1 MKNHNKFIAVVLAG
15 IFLSSCSSS
24 NSSNNNQDSNNG
36 NNGDASTLQI
46 ITPKIIYS
54 KTTTSHGYVVVNN
67 PSDQI
72 ISNLHYTL
80 SNQYG
85 SGSTA
90 IINEAS
96 ANSCAIIPAH
106 SQCNVQISV
115 PAGAIAG
122 SLGFSAENTSS
133 SSNSANKTSQANNR
147 TQVVQVGIEQ
157 AYYNSITGA
166 DGITLSYY
174 HTVIAGVPY
183 ILVTG
188 IVSSN
193 KAGSFN
199 NIVLVDSHDNAIPNQ
214 QLISGSVSSTQGST
228 FSILLPVPATSGISQ
243 TIKVQTQQISNGKVT
258 AHATAIA
265 GSTLVTTGGVGIAD
279 LLPGAVYLTSNHPE
293 QIITF
298 ANTGDAVAQLQKL
311 AASNSNVEVI
321 FTPSTLS
328 SGAITTATLKL
339 KNPAVPATNG
349 SVTLNYNNSKEDTKI
364 SAVTEQ
370 NITPQPTPTPTP
382 SPTPTPAPP
391 PVPTSGLT
399 LIFNPD
405 NNFFT
410 TTAIH
415 TVSRQLTIRNSG
427 NTPENNFQITLP
439 PANFSI
445 SNGVS
450 DTCTISGS
458 TLTNSLTPDQACS
471 VTVTYNNSTATAG
484 VDSAEISIAYDY
496 NGTTPAT
503 PAKAEVNYQVTQST
517 AVLSLVP
524 STAQIYSAITSNNS
538 SVSTPIT
545 FLLVNTGDE
554 TATNLN
560 FIFDVPNPEVF
571 HVVSGG
577 TGSCSSGGSLSS
589 QSGINACTIAT
600 QFGPAAYGSAGNK
613 SSMFDVG
620 YTPFSGAT
628 TTSYTSLVPLYGTV
642 NPALS
647 ATFTSSIT
655 ANTFTSGSG
664 TLVSP
669 YDGDT
674 GSNYTLSV
682 TYTNTS
688 PTIAATGFGT
698 TYASLPSDW
707 TLSTHGCSNAS
718 MAANGGTC
726 TDIYTLNS
734 ATAGSHDLNLANVTV
749 GWSDSSGTYPSQTV
763 SGVGTV
769 YTTLQLVIPPA
780 SLSGAMSSYT
790 FTTGNGTQANKFS
803 VAKDFSPAPTVTYTI
818 SNSSTGPANN
828 FYVDWFPSNG
838 WSQTTSNC
846 GTSSTTTTISGN
858 GNCSITFELDTTG
871 AGEYDLDLSSLTMY
885 WTNSGSSTQ
894 QSQQLSG
901 IIYAEVTAPPKMIFV
916 STTGTTGSF
925 GALTNADNIC
935 QSDAAS
941 GSKTNIAGATW
952 KALLQGNNATT
963 NGTSYVTT
971 MSETIATA
979 TGSNLIAVGTTNN
992 TLQHA
997 INRDRDGT
1005 QVSQSVWTGG
1015 AATNATSSTTKNCS
1029 AWSSSL
1035 NTRTGGYGISD
1046 STTIWWNYVISATTY
1061 YQNCDQVTSFYCVQ
1075 Q

>member
-1 MKNHNKFIAVVLAG
+1 MKNHNKLTAVILTG

-24 NSSNNNQDSNNG
+24 SSSNNNQGGNNG
-36 NNGDASTLQI
+36 NNGDASTLQV

-54 KTTTSHGYVVVNN
+54 KTTTNHGYIVVNN
-67 PSDQI
+67 PGDQT

-106 SQCNVQISV
+106 SQCNVEISV

-133 SSNSANKTSQANNR
+133 SSSSTNKASQASNR
-147 TQVVQVGIEQ
+147 TPIMQVGIEQ
-157 AYYNSITGA
+157 AYYNNSITGA

-188 IVSSN
+188 IVASN

-214 QLISGSVSSTQGST
+214 QLISGSINSAQGST
-228 FSILLPVPATSGISQ
+228 FSILLPVSASSSISQ
-243 TIKVQTQQISNGKVT
+243 TIKVQTQQITDGKVT
-258 AHATAIA
+258 AHATATA
-265 GSTLVTTGGVGIAD
+265 GSTLVTTSGVGIAD

-293 QIITF
+293 QVITF

-311 AASNSNVEVI
+311 AASNSNIEVI
-321 FTPSTLS
+321 FTPSNLN

-339 KNPAVPATNG
+339 KNPAVPATSG
-349 SVTLNYNNSKEDTKI
+349 SVTLNYNNSKEDTKS

-391 PVPTSGLT
+391 PGPTAGLT

-427 NTPENNFQITLP
+427 NTAENNFQITLP

-445 SNGVS
+445 SNGIS

-458 TLTNSLTPDQACS
+458 TLTNSLTPNQACT
-471 VTVTYNNSTATAG
+471 VTVTYNNSTATVG
-484 VDSAEISIAYDY
+484 EDSDEISVAYDY

-554 TATNLN
+554 SATNLN
-560 FIFDVPNPEVF
+560 FIFDAPNPEVF

-600 QFGPAAYGSAGNK
+600 QFGPAGSAGNK

-628 TTSYTSLVPLYGTV
+628 TTSYTSLVALYGTV

-669 YDGDT
+669 YGGDT

-698 TYASLPSDW
+698 TYASLPSGW
-707 TLSTHGCSNAS
+707 TLNPHGCNNAP

-726 TDIYTLNS
+726 TDVYTLNS
-734 ATAGSHDLNLANVTV
+734 ATAGSHDLNLANATA
-749 GWSDSSGTYPSQTV
+749 GWSDSSGAYPSQTV

-780 SLSGAMSSYT
+780 SLSGTMSSYT

-803 VAKDFSPAPTVTYTI
+803 VVEAFSPAPTVTYTI

-828 FYVDWFPSNG
+828 FYVDWPVPDNG
-838 WSQTTSNC
+838 WSQTASSC
-846 GTSSTTTTISGN
+846 GTSASPITISGN

-871 AGEYDLDLSSLTMY
+871 AGEYDLNLPSLTMY
-885 WTNSGSSTQ
+885 WTNFGSATQ

-901 IIYAEVTAPPKMIFV
+901 IIYAKVTAPPKMIFV
-916 STTGTTGSF
+916 STTGTTGAFGSF
-925 GALTNADNIC
+925 TNANIIC
-935 QSDAAS
+935 QNDAAA
-941 GSKTNIAGATW
+941 GSKTAPLSATW
-952 KALLQGNNATT
+952 FALLRGNNATT
-963 NGTSYVTT
+963 SGTTYVTT
-971 MSETIATA
+971 MNETIAIA
-979 TGSNLIAVGTTNN
+979 TGTDLIATGATNN
-992 TLQHA
+992 TLTHA
-997 INRDRDGT
+997 IDKDRDGSP
-1005 QVSQSVWTGG
+1005 VSQLIWTGG
-1015 AATNATSSTTKNCS
+1015 AVAGGSSSTTKNCS
-1029 AWSSSL
+1029 NWSSDLS
-1035 NTRTGGYGISD
+1035 TRTGSYGGTD
-1046 STTIWWNYVISATTY
+1046 TTTWWNYIYSATTY
-1061 YQNCDQVTSFYCVQ
+1061 YQLCDQVMSLYCVQ